1 MRKYNESSFSG
12 TCKRQDFKYIIL
24 FRVTSGVKKS
34 ISKRELY
41 SWYMVT
47 DLVDDESDVRV
58 NRKLEL
64 VSVDAEKSGN
74 AMVGIAYI
82 LEEESRRTSE
92 PDKRNV

>member
-1 MRKYNESSFSG
+1 
-12 TCKRQDFKYIIL
+12 
-24 FRVTSGVKKS
+24 
-34 ISKRELY
+34 
-41 SWYMVT
+41 MVT

-82 LEEESRRTSE
+82 LERRSRRTSE
-92 PDKRNV
+92 PDKRNE